1 MIEFSDFTFQYK
13 SQTKPTLHSVSLS
26 IRDSE
31 KILIAGASGS
41 GKSTIGN
48 CINGLIPHSLG
59 GVIEGSLRINGVET
73 RKSDIYE
80 ISRTVGTV
88 MQDTDAQFVGLSV
101 GEDIAFSLENQCVG
115 VDEMHDTVNR
125 VSSLVSMESFLSSKP
140 DEISGGQ
147 KQRVALSG
155 VLVDDVP
162 VLLFDEPL
170 AALDPA
176 TGELAIEL
184 IDDLHKKTGK
194 TVIIIEHRIED
205 VLHRHIDRIVLVDEG
220 RIVADDS
227 PENILS
233 SGILAEKGL
242 REPLYISAL
251 KSAGCD
257 IAGEMNIASLDD
269 MDISPYKEKLLSWFS
284 SRRRKLEVP
293 DTPSALSFR
302 DISFSY
308 DGKRNALSSISFDI
322 HKGEMVSILG
332 KNGAGKSTLA
342 SILTGIYQP
351 DEGQIF
357 IDGRDASAD
366 SIAER
371 SRKIGFVMQNPN
383 HMISHAMIYDEVAFG
398 LRLKG
403 MSEEE
408 IRPKVME
415 VLKLCSLAQYHKW
428 PISALSYGQKKRVT
442 IASILVME
450 PEILILDEP
459 TAGQD
464 YRRYTAMM
472 SFLSEINRKTGVTI
486 LFVTHDLHLA
496 LEYTPRSIVLSD
508 GHLIADAPISQIFAD
523 EKLLKEANLKI
534 TSLYRLSQKLGLS
547 HSDSVAFIETFI
559 VEERRKRGEDE
570 PVLEERREEGES
582 VRKEGGR
589 ETQPKRKALKFN
601 VEYFPA
607 ESWVHRLN
615 GVTKFIA
622 LVSWLMIC
630 LVTFDVRILGIT
642 LVLGL
647 FVIASCK
654 VPVRVYRPILILV
667 LLSVFLNALFI
678 FLFSPDQ
685 GCLLI
690 GSRTLVLGMSDVH
703 YALTLETLWY
713 LLIVCLKYFSI
724 SPVAIAFIYCT
735 QPSEFASSLN
745 RIHISYK
752 ISYAVSLAFR
762 YIPVIMNDY
771 TNIRNGQECR
781 GVEMSDKAKLKDRI
795 NATARTL
802 SPLVLSS
809 LDKIDVITN
818 AMLLRGFGRGKKRT
832 WYMSRKLKA
841 SDFISIIAVL
851 SILAAAIALRFGAGV
866 KFFYPFQG

>member
-1 MIEFSDFTFQYK
+1 MIEFSDFSFQYK
-13 SQTKPTLHSVSLS
+13 SQTKPTLHNVSLK
-26 IRDSE
+26 IRDGE

-59 GVIEGSLRINGVET
+59 GVINGSLRINGIET
-73 RKSDIYE
+73 KESDIYE
-80 ISRTVGTV
+80 ISRVVGTV

-101 GEDIAFSLENQCVG
+101 GEDIAFSLENQCVP
-115 VDEMHDTVNR
+115 VDEMHETVER

-140 DEISGGQ
+140 EQISGGQ

-184 IDDLHKKTGK
+184 IDDLHQKTGK

-205 VLHRHIDRIVLVDEG
+205 VLHRPVDRIVLIDEG
-220 RIVADDS
+220 RIVADDT

-233 SGILAEKGL
+233 SGVLVERGL
-242 REPLYISAL
+242 REPLYISAF

-257 IAGEMNIASLDD
+257 ISHEKNIASLENI
-269 MDISPYKEKLLSWFS
+269 DITPYKERFLSWFS
-284 SRRRKLEVP
+284 SRRRKLEIP
-293 DTPSALSFR
+293 DTPLALSFK

-308 DGKRNALSSISFDI
+308 DGKRNALSSVSFDV

-342 SILTGIYQP
+342 AILTGLYKP
-351 DEGQIF
+351 DEGSIF
-357 IDGRDASAD
+357 IDGRKANDD

-371 SRKIGFVMQNPN
+371 SSKIGFVMQNPN

-403 MSEEE
+403 MGEDE
-408 IRPKVME
+408 IRERVME
-415 VLKLCSLAQYHKW
+415 TLKLCSLAQYHKW

-442 IASILVME
+442 IASILVMQ

-464 YRRYTAMM
+464 YKRYTAMM

-496 LEYTPRSIVLSD
+496 LEYTPRSIVLAD
-508 GHLIADAPISQIFAD
+508 GHLLADAPISQIFSD
-523 EKLLKEANLKI
+523 EKLLKDANLKI

-570 PVLEERREEGES
+570 PLLEERVEEETN
-582 VRKEGGR
+582 VRNEEKKEPA
-589 ETQPKRKALKFN
+589 PKRKAFKFN

-607 ESWVHRLN
+607 DSWVHRLN
-615 GVTKFIA
+615 GVTKFLA
-622 LVSWLMIC
+622 LLSFLMIC
-630 LVTFDVRILGIT
+630 LVTFDTRILALT
-642 LVLGL
+642 LLLGL
-647 FVIASCK
+647 FVISSCK

-667 LLSVFLNALFI
+667 LLSVFLNALII
-678 FLFSPDQ
+678 FLFSPEQ
-685 GCLLI
+685 GCTYI
-690 GSRTLVLGMSDVH
+690 GSRTVLFGLPDVR
-703 YALTLETLWY
+703 YAPTLETLWY

-745 RIHISYK
+745 RVHVSYK
-752 ISYAVSLAFR
+752 ISYAISLAFR
-762 YIPVIMNDY
+762 YIPVIMSDY
-771 TNIRNGQECR
+771 VNIRNSQECR
-781 GVEMSDKAKLKDRI
+781 GVEMSDKAKLKARI

-809 LDKIDVITN
+809 LDKIDIITN

-832 WYMSRKLKA
+832 WYMARKLKA
-841 SDFISIIAVL
+841 VDIV
-851 SILAAAIALRFGAGV
+851 SILVLFIILVIAIVSRFVFGV
-866 KFFYPFQG
+866 KFYYPF